1 MTAVVRY
8 AESVVV
14 FVNMAVGKAEV
25 IVVRVLVG
33 VNLCVNKTQAVH
45 HLPLW
50 AVVMGSMTGA
60 VSPVMHVDNRQ
71 NIDRLIASIDVKFG
85 LGGMDDKEVDGTVN
99 LDYAEEHSILS
110 ASVQILFVLSWVGR

>member
-1 MTAVVRY
+1 MIAV
-8 AESVVV
+8 AESVIV
-14 FVNMAVGKAEV
+14 FVNMAVGKTEV

-50 AVVMGSMTGA
+50 VVVMGSMTGA
-60 VSPVMHVDNRQ
+60 VSPMMHVDNRQ
-71 NIDRLIASIDVKFG
+71 NIDRLIASIDVKSG
-85 LGGMDDKEVDGTVN
+85 PGDMDDKGVGGTVN
-99 LDYAEEHSILS
+99 LDYAEEHSILW